1 MTIPA
6 FAMAIAAF
14 IFTLLAGYLWGVR
27 RGKSVREA
35 LLKHI
40 KTADLGGQLVTASGD
55 PAPEWQT
62 EIRKLLEP
70 LASSERVK
78 QSLAQI
84 DVGSGKRTELP
95 RLLDAVKSQ
104 GGFSACL
111 LVDDA
116 GFPLAASSGTLDTEV
131 LAGLTAL
138 VPSLIDRTRAT
149 GEPAPISLSLHDED
163 DRFILHRSMQVKQER
178 YFLTALSQGHPIP
191 HNTLDSVLGVIE
203 EVLTSEAWTQ

>member
-1 MTIPA
+1 MTATPIA
-6 FAMAIAAF
+6 LAIAAF
-14 IFTLLAGYLWGVR
+14 VFTLLAGYLWGVR

-35 LLKHI
+35 LLDHI
-40 KTADLGGQLVTASGD
+40 KSTGGTEGQFAAKGQPD
-55 PAPEWQT
+55 PEWQD
-62 EIRKLLEP
+62 EIRQLLEP

-78 QSLAQI
+78 QSLAKI
-84 DVGSGKRTELP
+84 DRGSGKRTELP
-95 RLLDAVKSQ
+95 RLLDAVKTQ

-111 LVDDA
+111 LVDEA
-116 GFPLAASSGTLDTEV
+116 GFPLAASSGTIDTEI

-163 DRFILHRSMQVKQER
+163 DRFILHRAMQVRQER

-203 EVLTSEAWTQ
+203 EVLTSEAWAN